1 MFAQFSN
8 ASCLRATNVLLC
20 DHFGTRPGEN
30 VVLTTDE
37 YSDTDLVRALADAA
51 TALGAKTCVVGMPR
65 LPFQGSLSD
74 PYIPSSVEAAVMH
87 SDVWL
92 DLTFPYMAGS
102 GAFDKAMEHKRT
114 RYLLIGDTSAA
125 GFARL
130 YGSVAFDALFDL
142 QEAADGFFLKAEGKH
157 CRVTSAAGTDFT
169 FVLGRPA
176 TRKDRRAT
184 QPGSQTIPGSAIFY
198 PELETVK
205 GKIVLEAAFHEYYT
219 PLHEPLVLEVDG
231 HIRSVSGGS
240 STKVMDR
247 ALRRAGG
254 GEYGNVIHLTVGL
267 NPGAMFT
274 GHSFME
280 DIRVVGCNAIGLGLP
295 WWLPGGGENHPDGV
309 VKNQSLWVG
318 EQLVIENGLPTSA
331 APFSAEFEKLVS

>member
-1 MFAQFSN
+1 MPVQQSN
-8 ASCLRATNVLLC
+8 ASCLHAANVLLR
-20 DHFGTRPGEN
+20 DHFCTKPGES

-37 YSDTDLVRALADAA
+37 YTDTDLVRALADTA
-51 TALGAKTCVVGMPR
+51 TAIGARPCVVSMPH

-74 PYIPSSVEAAVMH
+74 PYIPSSVEAAVTH

-102 GAFDKAMEHKRT
+102 GAFDRAMEHKRT
-114 RYLLIGDTSAA
+114 RYLLIGDASAA

-130 YGSVAFDALFDL
+130 YGSVDFDALFDL
-142 QEAADGFFLKAEGKH
+142 QEAADGFFTKAEGKH

-169 FVLGRPA
+169 FVMGRPA

-198 PELETVK
+198 PQLETVK
-205 GKIVLEAAFHEYYT
+205 GKIVLEAAFHEYYA
-219 PLHEPLVLEVDG
+219 PLSQPLTLEVDG
-231 HIRSVSGGS
+231 RVRSVSGGS
-240 STKVMDR
+240 AVKLMDR
-247 ALRRAGG
+247 ALRRAGR

-267 NPGAMFT
+267 NPGAAST
-274 GHSFME
+274 GRSFME
-280 DIRVVGCNAIGLGLP
+280 DIRVIGCNAIGLGLP

-309 VKNQSLWVG
+309 VTNQSLWIG
-318 EQLVIENGLPTSA
+318 EQLIVENGLPTSA
-331 APFSAEFEKLVS
+331 APFSALFEKLVS